1 MKNGKLT
8 SEEYERQL
16 DRLHQFFPRI
26 DVKVTA
32 LFAISSAQIAV
43 AALNLSAD
51 DLKMWWIAVPLAA
64 FLLVITW
71 SMLNLYRCAY
81 PSLEGGNA
89 SLIYFNE
96 IAKLRESDYV
106 DKLNDVSEADWKKD
120 LAGQI
125 WRNSEI
131 IKCKYGYLKT
141 ATIASTLSLVPWA
154 TLLISTSLTHWRMPV
169 VSG

>member
-1 MKNGKLT
+1 MKSGKLST
-8 SEEYERQL
+8 EEYERQL

-26 DVKVTA
+26 DAKVTA

-43 AALNLSAD
+43 AALNLSEN
-51 DLKMWWIAVPLAA
+51 DLKMWWITVPLVI
-64 FLLVITW
+64 FLLSIAW

-81 PSLEGGNA
+81 PSLDGGNA

-106 DKLNDVSEADWKKD
+106 VKMESATEDDWKMD

-131 IKCKYGYLKT
+131 LKCKYGYLKV
-141 ATIASTLSLVPWA
+141 ATVAATLSLIPWA
-154 TLLISTSLTHWRMPV
+154 TLLIATSLTHWRLPIF
-169 VSG
+169 GK